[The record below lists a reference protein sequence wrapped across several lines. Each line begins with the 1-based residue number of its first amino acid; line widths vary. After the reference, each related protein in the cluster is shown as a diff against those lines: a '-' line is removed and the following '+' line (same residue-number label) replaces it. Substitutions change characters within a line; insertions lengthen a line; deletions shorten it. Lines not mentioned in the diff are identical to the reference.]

1 MCKAPSLAQTPIGSA
16 PTRPFK
22 SDVCFLAPF
31 TVAANIPSKIAAEA
45 PVSMYKGFSFKLNR
59 SINCLQSSIVDTD
72 VPPTPTDAPTCTS

>member
-1 MCKAPSLAQTPIGSA
+1 MCNAPSLAQTPTGSA

-22 SDVCFLAPF
+22 SAVCFLEPF

-45 PVSMYKGFSFKLNR
+45 PVSMYKGFSLRLKR
-59 SINCLQSSIVDTD
+59 SINCLQSSMVDKD